1 MISVSNSLQREY
13 PGKFCVV
20 RRGALP
26 LHQSISSQRN
36 RRSQIR
42 LHPVQTGT
50 SGWFQCRPPVLPVVS
65 IFSHSWSF
73 VGDDVHP
80 AGCHRRI
87 KPERFI
93 SSMTWSWGL
102 EFEIRTGWLQ
112 SESSLPENTYIKL
125 FWVISHTILKNKTCQ
140 KCKKKKNLELFE
152 QKV

>member
-50 SGWFQCRPPVLPVVS
+50 SGWFQRRPQVLPVVS
-65 IFSHSWSF
+65 IFSHS
-73 VGDDVHP
+73 
-80 AGCHRRI
+80 
-87 KPERFI
+87 
-93 SSMTWSWGL
+93 
-102 EFEIRTGWLQ
+102 Q
-112 SESSLPENTYIKL
+112 L
-125 FWVISHTILKNKTCQ
+125 FWVISHTIIKNKNLS
-140 KCKKKKNLELFE
+140 KVKKIKKNLNYLSRKFKRTACISNIIFCNIINVLTVSFD
-152 QKV
+152 QFNSYLLHKSINFAPRP